1 MLENKKQSV
10 FSFFWLFYRFFWQ
23 FLFIFC
29 HFQIF
34 LKTRNYF
41 FEYSFVM
48 YFPKTSNSR
57 LTNVPA
63 LNLLKLV
70 LSKVYGIIATLNSD
84 SFEFT
89 TVRLTPLTVIDPFSI
104 VMLLFSGLYLKVKT
118 QLPFSLSTLIQV
130 AI

>member
-1 MLENKKQSV
+1 
-10 FSFFWLFYRFFWQ
+10 
-23 FLFIFC
+23 
-29 HFQIF
+29 
-34 LKTRNYF
+34 
-41 FEYSFVM
+41 M

-63 LNLLKLV
+63 LKLLKLV

-104 VMLLFSGLYLKVKT
+104 VMLLFSGLY
-118 QLPFSLSTLIQV
+118 
-130 AI
+130 